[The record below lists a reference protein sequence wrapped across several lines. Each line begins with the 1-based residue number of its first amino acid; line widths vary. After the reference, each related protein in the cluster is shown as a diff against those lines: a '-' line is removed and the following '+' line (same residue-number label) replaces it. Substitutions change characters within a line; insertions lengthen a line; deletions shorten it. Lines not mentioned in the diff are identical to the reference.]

1 MAAHVH
7 TSPVLLRERAES
19 ARFSLRSWRQQSR
32 ADGAR
37 DAHTQQVH
45 DHLNC
50 EEGKGAARERQV
62 SYCGRHQSAAASVR
76 VCATRRRG
84 FRVLVAP
91 ACAGSTPIL
100 CSTRGSA
107 APRRTEVKTMTR
119 SCQIWVWREK
129 KSGDERAQG
138 RANSRRDSG
147 DGTAT
152 QGGWKVTRL
161 LPRWR
166 WR

>member
-1 MAAHVH
+1 MTAHVH
-7 TSPVLLRERAES
+7 TSPVLLREKEWRRRRS
-19 ARFSLRSWRQQSR
+19 HDHCSWRQQSR

-107 APRRTEVKTMTR
+107 APSKTEVKTMTR
-119 SCQIWVWREK
+119 SCQIWVWYEK
-129 KSGDERAQG
+129 KSGDEREHRG
-138 RANSRRDSG
+138 GLTRA
-147 DGTAT
+147 GTAAT
-152 QGGWKVTRL
+152 AQPHKAVWK
-161 LPRWR
+161 
-166 WR
+166 